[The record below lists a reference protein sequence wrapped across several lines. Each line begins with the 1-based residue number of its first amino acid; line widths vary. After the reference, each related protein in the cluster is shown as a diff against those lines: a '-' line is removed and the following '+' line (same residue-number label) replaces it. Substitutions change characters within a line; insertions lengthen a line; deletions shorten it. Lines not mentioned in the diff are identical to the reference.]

1 MTTETTTNGEN
12 TQVADTG
19 ATAADAT
26 KDTPAG
32 TILGG
37 ADDAAGKTAE
47 GAEAGAKGAETGTE
61 GEKKADAADGEK
73 KPDDEKKADDDK
85 PAGPPEKY
93 ELTMPEGVE
102 LDAALLEKVD
112 PVFRDIGLTNEQA
125 NKLANVFAEYRV
137 SEAQGQSDAYAQQ
150 VEDWG
155 KAARDDKEFGGA
167 AFDASVA
174 QAQKAIGQFG
184 SPELKTLLADGLG
197 NHPELIRFCVRVG
210 KAIGEDGGV
219 EASRAATPRSAAET
233 LYDHPTSQK
242 R

>member
-1 MTTETTTNGEN
+1 MTTETTTNAET
-12 TQVADTG
+12 TQVGDKGDA
-19 ATAADAT
+19 AADAT
-26 KDTPAG
+26 TTTT

-37 ADDAAGKTAE
+37 AEGEAGKTAE

-61 GEKKADAADGEK
+61 GEKKDDATDGEK
-73 KPDDEKKADDDK
+73 KADDAKADDK

-93 ELTMPEGVE
+93 EFTMPEGVE
-102 LDAALLEKVD
+102 LDAALMEKAE
-112 PVFRDIGLTNEQA
+112 PVLRELNLTNEQA
-125 NKLANVFAEYRV
+125 NKLATLIAEQRV
-137 SEAQGQSDAYAQQ
+137 SEAQRSSDAYAQQ

-155 KAARDDKEFGGA
+155 KSARDDKEFGGA
-167 AFDASVA
+167 AFEKSVE

-219 EASRAATPRSAAET
+219 DASKASTPKSAADT